1 MGKPTFRLLTISSAD
16 ILEVVSTRSVRL
28 ASLLAVFSAI
38 LVWSGV
44 VHWDSSRRGVAR
56 RVSTGLREA
65 VVVLGFRNRGNRAN
79 YINRYRVRAALRSR
93 GARATESVLVL
104 CGGAASGDVPEAE
117 LMARYAA
124 ELGYTGPMLRDDQS
138 RTTWENIVNAIP
150 LIESADVI
158 KIVSNSL
165 HAEKARGYLLT
176 QRPDLAERLVR
187 AEEHRFGEVLLVKPV
202 AAVHGLR
209 TRPHRP

>member
-1 MGKPTFRLLTISSAD
+1 MLLT
-16 ILEVVSTRSVRL
+16 
-28 ASLLAVFSAI
+28 SLLAGFGAI
-38 LVWSGV
+38 LLWSDV

-56 RVSTGLREA
+56 GVSTGLREA
-65 VVVLGFRNRGNRAN
+65 IVVLGFRNRGDRAN
-79 YINRYRVRAALRSR
+79 YINRYRVRAALRSQ
-93 GARATESVLVL
+93 GAGAMESVLVL

-117 LMARYAA
+117 VMARYAA
-124 ELGYTGPMLRDDQS
+124 ELGYTGPVLRDDQS

-150 LIESADVI
+150 LIEGADVI

-209 TRPHRP
+209 TRPHVP